1 MRIFLSL
8 LLIITSC
15 IITHAQPAPM
25 PKEVLTPATSL
36 AEVGIMNETSLNK
49 ATSFINSAI
58 TAGAFPGCRV
68 LMAKEGKIFYD
79 KSFGNF
85 TYAPDQLV
93 NQNTIYDIAS
103 ITKVVSTTLAVM
115 RLYEQ
120 GRLKLDDSIGTYVP
134 FTLGTD
140 KSALKVSDLLLHQA
154 GLKSWIP
161 FYRSYIDS
169 TGALKQDHFNFK
181 YDPADYRIAVA
192 KDLYLKCDYVD
203 SVWQVILT
211 SPLENK
217 GRMVYS
223 DLDYYF
229 LEAIV
234 ENITGQKLDRY
245 VSDSIWQP
253 MGLRNI
259 GYNPLGW
266 APVSRIAP
274 TEYDNIFRG
283 QLVQGYVHDPGACLF
298 GGVAGHAGVFA
309 TAQDVAAVFQMLLD
323 GGHYNG
329 QRFYKKE
336 TVAMFT
342 AYGSKI
348 SRRGLGFDKPNANSK
363 NAGPTG
369 ERASGYTFGHQGF
382 TGTCAWADPA
392 SGTVFVFLS
401 NRVYPNAENNL
412 INRLD
417 VRTKVQ
423 DYLLQA
429 LGVPENKVR
438 EQVYQLQVK

>member
-1 MRIFLSL
+1 MHFFFSIAL
-8 LLIITSC
+8 LFVLTLPAQ
-15 IITHAQPAPM
+15 AQPVAE
-25 PKEVLTPATSL
+25 PKDVLTPASSL
-36 AEVGIMNETSLNK
+36 AEAGVLNPDALHK

-85 TYAPDQLV
+85 TYASDQLV
-93 NQNTIYDIAS
+93 NQNTLYDIAS
-103 ITKVVSTTLAVM
+103 ITKIVSTTLAVM

-120 GRLKLDDSIGTYVP
+120 GRLKLDDSISRYVP

-140 KSALKVSDLLLHQA
+140 KSALKVRDLLLHQA
-154 GLKSWIP
+154 GLKAWIP

-169 TGALKQDHFNFK
+169 TGALKQDPFHFK
-181 YDPADYRIAVA
+181 YDPADYRIPVA
-192 KDLYLKCDYVD
+192 SNLYLKCDYVD
-203 SVWQVILT
+203 SVWSVILA

-229 LEAIV
+229 LEAAV
-234 ENITGQKLDRY
+234 ECITGQKLDRY
-245 VSDSIWQP
+245 VSDSIWHP
-253 MGLRNI
+253 MGLYNI

-266 APVSRIAP
+266 APVNRIAP

-283 QLVQGYVHDPGACLF
+283 QLVQGYVHDPGAALF

-309 TAQDVAAVFQMLLD
+309 TAQDVAAIFQMLLD
-323 GGHYNG
+323 GGSYNG
-329 QRFYKKE
+329 KRFFKKE
-336 TVAMFT
+336 TVNLFT

-348 SRRGLGFDKPNANSK
+348 SRRGLGFDKPNPNSK
-363 NAGPTG
+363 NAGPTA

-417 VRTKVQ
+417 VRTRVQ
-423 DYLLQA
+423 DYLLEA
-429 LGVPENKVR
+429 LGVPENKDR
-438 EQVYQLQVK
+438 EKVYKMQVK

>member
-1 MRIFLSL
+1 MAGPAARAQ
-8 LLIITSC
+8 
-15 IITHAQPAPM
+15 AQPAIP
-25 PKEVLTPATSL
+25 PKDILTPAATL
-36 AEVGIMNETSLNK
+36 AEVGIMNPDALNE
-49 ATSFINSAI
+49 ATSFLNRAI

-68 LMAKEGKIFYD
+68 LMAKEGKVFYD

-93 NQNTIYDIAS
+93 NSNTLYDIAS
-103 ITKVVSTTLAVM
+103 ITKIVSTTLAVM

-120 GRLKLDDSIGTYVP
+120 GRLKLDDSIGAYVP
-134 FTLGTD
+134 FTIGTD
-140 KSALKVSDLLLHQA
+140 KSALKVRDLLLHQA

-161 FYRSYIDS
+161 FYRSFIDS
-169 TGALKQDHFNFK
+169 TGALKEGVFAFK
-181 YDPADYRIAVA
+181 GDSIDYRYPVA
-192 KDLYLKCDYVD
+192 NKLFMRCDYVD
-203 SVWQVILT
+203 TVWKVILE

-217 GRMVYS
+217 GRYVYS

-229 LEAIV
+229 LEAAV
-234 ENITGQKLDRY
+234 ENITGQRLDRY
-245 VSDSIWQP
+245 VHDSIWQP

-266 APVSRIAP
+266 APISRIAP

-309 TAQDVAAVFQMLLD
+309 TAQDVAAIFQMLLD

-336 TVAMFT
+336 TLDLFT

-348 SRRGLGFDKPNANSK
+348 SRRGLGFDKPNPNSK
-363 NAGPTG
+363 SAGPTG

-412 INRLD
+412 INKLD

-438 EQVYQLQVK
+438 EQIYKLQVK

>member
-1 MRIFLSL
+1 MRIFLLIL
-8 LLIITSC
+8 LLITSVVAVN
-15 IITHAQPAPM
+15 AQPAP
-25 PKEVLTPATSL
+25 KAANVLTPVISL
-36 AEVGIMNETSLNK
+36 AEVGIMNEPSLNK

-58 TAGAFPGCRV
+58 AAGAFPGCRV

-93 NQNTIYDIAS
+93 NQNTLYDIAS
-103 ITKVVSTTLAVM
+103 ITKIVSTTLAVM

-120 GRLKLDDSIGTYVP
+120 GRLKLDDSIGAYVP
-134 FTLGTD
+134 FTAGTD
-140 KSALKVSDLLLHQA
+140 KSPLKIRDLLLHQA

-161 FYRSYIDS
+161 FYRSFIDS
-169 TGALKQDHFNFK
+169 TGALKEGVFAFQGDA
-181 YDPADYRIAVA
+181 ADFRIPVA
-192 KDLYLKCDYVD
+192 NKLFLRCDYVD
-203 SVWQVILT
+203 TVWKVILE

-217 GRMVYS
+217 GRYVYS

-229 LEAIV
+229 LEAAV
-234 ENITGQKLDRY
+234 ESITGQRLDRY
-245 VSDSIWQP
+245 VADSIWQP

-266 APVSRIAP
+266 APLSRIAP

-309 TAQDVAAVFQMLLD
+309 TAQDVAAIFQMLLD

-329 QRFYKKE
+329 KRFFKKE
-336 TVAMFT
+336 TVDLFT
-342 AYGSKI
+342 AYGSRI

-369 ERASGYTFGHQGF
+369 ERCSGYTFGHQGF

-412 INRLD
+412 INKLD

-423 DYLLQA
+423 DYLLEA

-438 EQVYQLQVK
+438 EQVYKLQVK

>member
-1 MRIFLSL
+1 MRFVLFITLFFTSFLSAR
-8 LLIITSC
+8 
-15 IITHAQPAPM
+15 AQPVRTP
-25 PKEVLTPATSL
+25 PDVLTPAASL
-36 AEVGIMNETSLNK
+36 PEAGVTNPDALNK

-58 TAGAFPGCRV
+58 TTGAFPGCRV

-79 KSFGNF
+79 KAFGNF

-93 NQNTIYDIAS
+93 NKNTLYDIAS
-103 ITKVVSTTLAVM
+103 VTKVVSTTLAVM
-115 RLYEQ
+115 HLYEQ
-120 GRLKLDDSIGTYVP
+120 GRLKLDDTLGSYVP
-134 FTLGTD
+134 LTHGYD
-140 KSALKVSDLLLHQA
+140 KAGLKIRDLLLHQA
-154 GLKSWIP
+154 GLKAWIP
-161 FYRSYIDS
+161 FYRSFIDS
-169 TGALKQDHFNFK
+169 TGALKADVFSFK
-181 YDPADYRIAVA
+181 NDPADYRIPVA
-192 KDLYLKCDYVD
+192 SKLWMRCDYVD
-203 SVWQVILT
+203 SVWNVILA

-229 LEAIV
+229 LEAVV

-245 VSDSIWQP
+245 AADTFWHP
-253 MGLRNI
+253 MGLHNI

-266 APVSRIAP
+266 APLSRIAP

-283 QLVQGYVHDPGACLF
+283 QLVQGYVHDPGAALF

-309 TAQDVAAVFQMLLD
+309 TAQDVAAIFQMLLD

-329 QRFYKKE
+329 KRFFKKE
-336 TVAMFT
+336 TVDLFT

-348 SRRGLGFDKPNANSK
+348 SRRGLGFDKPNANNK

-369 ERASGYTFGHQGF
+369 ERCSGYTFGHQGF

-412 INRLD
+412 INKLD

-423 DYLLQA
+423 DYLLEA
-429 LGVPENKVR
+429 LGVPENKTR
-438 EQVYQLQVK
+438 EKLYQLQVK